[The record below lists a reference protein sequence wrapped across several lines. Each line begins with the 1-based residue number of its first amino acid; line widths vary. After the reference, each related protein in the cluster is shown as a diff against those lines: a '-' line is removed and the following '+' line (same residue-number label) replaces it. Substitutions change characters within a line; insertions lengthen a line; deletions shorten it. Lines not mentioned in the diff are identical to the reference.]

1 MDYGKGIKPATA
13 NERSYPMNKFRD
25 FFITLIS
32 IALILSIF
40 ITTKLFG
47 VVSPEQ
53 KEKIN
58 QDITILENVLDQL
71 IVKESPFLFNSSDHV
86 KGIYLDGFGIIFNS
100 ESNGL
105 VGLSTLISMSLDK
118 IPRVRINRDERGE
131 LQLNIDEQKK
141 NAKTAEQ
148 QAEEIEK
155 SLQKTEE
162 LLTKFYLDYAS
173 MLKSLNESD
182 RICVNI
188 NNNQS
193 NFIGNYDEAL
203 QVPVQL
209 CTCVGIT
216 ELQDFRRGKTNETK
230 LRSLIKINRIYEK
243 DRDNDIDIM
252 ERILDK
258 SLGQESNRPFLSFK
272 GQTHGMYLDGFGA
285 VFFSPL
291 SYFDRLEKFIVR
303 KTSEIEKKVKQDEA
317 QIKQQLIQL
326 KQHEKELKQAEA
338 HLKQEEASGE
348 KKSTHYTIVTP
359 GNIHDTINI
368 VLPKPPEPP
377 EPYEFDFDFIQ
388 TTRLT
393 EHELDS
399 LINVTTDNI
408 IKVLGQYGTT
418 LKKVKK
424 DEYVLVSFE
433 ISVPRGE
440 KASSICLKVKK
451 SDIERFARDEIDL
464 EKLKKSVEISRS

>member
-1 MDYGKGIKPATA
+1 
-13 NERSYPMNKFRD
+13 MNKFRD
-25 FFITLIS
+25 FFVTLIS
-32 IALILSIF
+32 LALILSIF
-40 ITTKLFG
+40 LTTKLFG

-53 KEKIN
+53 KEKID
-58 QDITILENVLDQL
+58 QDIEILEGVLDQL

-105 VGLSTLISMSLDK
+105 VGLSYLISTSLDK

-131 LQLNIDEQKK
+131 LQLNIDEKKK
-141 NAKTAEQ
+141 NAETTEQ
-148 QAEEIEK
+148 QAEELKK
-155 SLQKTEE
+155 SLKKTEE

-173 MLKSLNESD
+173 MVKSLKESD

-188 NNNQS
+188 NNNES
-193 NFIGNYDEAL
+193 TFIGDYDEEL
-203 QVPVQL
+203 QVPVRLQ
-209 CTCVGIT
+209 TCVGIS

-243 DRDNDIDIM
+243 DQDHDIDIM

-258 SLGQESNRPFLSFK
+258 SLGQESNRQFLSFK
-272 GQTHGMYLDGFGA
+272 VQTHGMYLDGFGA

-291 SYFDRLEKFIVR
+291 SYFDRLEKFVVR
-303 KTSEIEKKVKQDEA
+303 KASEIEKQVKQNEA
-317 QIKQQLIQL
+317 RIKQEEKRI
-326 KQHEKELKQAEA
+326 KQEEARIKQEKA

-348 KKSTHYTIVTP
+348 KKSTHYTVVTH
-359 GNIHDTINI
+359 GDVRDTINI
-368 VLPKPPEPP
+368 ALPEPP
-377 EPYEFDFDFIQ
+377 EPPVLPKIDFNFDFNFDE
-388 TTRLT
+388 TTKLT

-399 LINVTTDNI
+399 VINVTTDNI
-408 IKVLGQYGTT
+408 IKVLGQYGTS

-433 ISVPRGE
+433 ISIPHGE
-440 KASSICLKVKK
+440 KTSSVCLKVKK
-451 SDIERFARDEIDL
+451 SDIERFARDEINL
-464 EKLKKSVEISRS
+464 EKFKKSVEISRS

>member
-1 MDYGKGIKPATA
+1 
-13 NERSYPMNKFRD
+13 MNKFRD
-25 FFITLIS
+25 FFVTLIS
-32 IALILSIF
+32 LALILSIF
-40 ITTKLFG
+40 LTTKLFG
-47 VVSPEQ
+47 AISPEQ

-58 QDITILENVLDQL
+58 QDIEILEDVLDQL

-141 NAKTAEQ
+141 NAETAEQ

-173 MLKSLNESD
+173 MVKSLKESD
-182 RICVNI
+182 QICVNI
-188 NNNQS
+188 NNNEPT
-193 NFIGNYDEAL
+193 FIGNYDEEL
-203 QVPVQL
+203 QVPIQL
-209 CTCVGIT
+209 QTCVGIS

-230 LRSLIKINRIYEK
+230 LRSLIKIERIYAK
-243 DRDNDIDIM
+243 DQDHDIDIM

-258 SLGQESNRPFLSFK
+258 ALGQESNRQFLSFK
-272 GQTHGMYLDGFGA
+272 GQTNGMYLDGFGA

-291 SYFDRLEKFIVR
+291 SSFDRLEKFVVL
-303 KTSEIEKKVKQDEA
+303 KTYEIERKVKQHEA
-317 QIKQQLIQL
+317 RIKQE
-326 KQHEKELKQAEA
+326 EKRI
-338 HLKQEEASGE
+338 KQEEARIKQKEASIAQKE
-348 KKSTHYTIVTP
+348 ASKKQKSR
-359 GNIHDTINI
+359 DTEVL
-368 VLPKPPEPP
+368 VLPKPVEPA
-377 EPYEFDFDFIQ
+377 EPVEPVEFDFDFDFNFGESAK
-388 TTRLT
+388 LT
-393 EHELDS
+393 GHELDS

-408 IKVLGQYGTT
+408 IKVLGQYGAT
-418 LKKVKK
+418 LKKVTK

-440 KASSICLKVKK
+440 KTSSVCLKVTR
-451 SDIERFARDEIDL
+451 SDIERFARDEIDFV
-464 EKLKKSVEISRS
+464 KFKKAIEISRS